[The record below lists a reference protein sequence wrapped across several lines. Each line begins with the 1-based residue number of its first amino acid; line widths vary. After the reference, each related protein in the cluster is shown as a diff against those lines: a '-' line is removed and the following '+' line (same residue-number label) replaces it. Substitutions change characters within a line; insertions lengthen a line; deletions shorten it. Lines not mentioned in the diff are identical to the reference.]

1 MKQLTPL
8 IILIIVLYGCGNPKN
23 RHPDTTDHQVPTIN
37 VSTQS
42 AGMSYDGAKSD
53 DATTLGA
60 PLTVAP
66 PTLKKPS
73 KIQLFVENSGSIIGG
88 TQGSDG
94 GYVNGNTEYV
104 EALTDIAQL
113 PDFVIQNIPVEIYFV
128 NGKQPITVTPIGNS
142 FGNRLNKSGMK
153 VGQIGNSDL
162 NEMFQLVLDQA
173 RDGVIDILVSDG
185 IYDIGT
191 GDANALTIKGKD
203 TRTAFLN
210 RLSNSKDNIQ
220 TLIVKMSSQFKGK
233 YCYATRPGGIQINQK
248 RPYYMWIIGDSD
260 MVNTYFSDAVLK
272 NLKGYQDHARYVK
285 VTNNKLPFV
294 IDFPDCIGIIRPNHQ
309 DSHVLDKHKAHHNK
323 FELALI
329 VDYGDLY
336 YPDSY
341 LQDASNYSCDLNF
354 SVKAIKKATSTQ
366 TASIGASNY
375 RRPILIVLETIQ
387 NNPRGKLTLKLK
399 NTQPNWIAASNANN
413 ENNIDSITTYGFSVL
428 TKGIREA
435 YEKVSD
441 SIPAV
446 LDVTFN

>member
-1 MKQLTPL
+1 M
-8 IILIIVLYGCGNPKN
+8 LYGCGNPKN
-23 RHPDTTDHQVPTIN
+23 RYPDTTDHQVPTIN
-37 VSTQS
+37 VPMQS
-42 AGMSYDGAKSD
+42 PGMSYDGANND
-53 DATTLGA
+53 DNTPGAA
-60 PLTVAP
+60 PLIAP

-113 PDFVIQNIPVEIYFV
+113 PAFITQSIPVEISFV

-142 FGNRLNKSGMK
+142 FGNRLNKTGMN
-153 VGQIGNSDL
+153 VGQTGNSDL

-210 RLSNSKDNIQ
+210 RLSNSKDNLQ

-233 YCYATRPGGIQINQK
+233 YCYATRTGSIQINQK
-248 RPYYMWIIGDSD
+248 RPYYIWIIGDCD
-260 MVNTYFSDAVLK
+260 MINTYFSDDVLMR
-272 NLKGYQDHARYVK
+272 LKGYQDHARFVK
-285 VTNNKLPFV
+285 IGNNTLPFE
-294 IDFPDCIGIIRPNHQ
+294 IDLPDCNGTIRPNHR
-309 DSHVLDKHKAHHNK
+309 DSHALDRHEAYHNQL
-323 FELALI
+323 ELALI
-329 VDYGDLY
+329 VDYGGLY

-341 LQDASNYSCDLNF
+341 LQDVNNYSCDFNF
-354 SVKAIKKATSTQ
+354 SVKTIRKATSTQ
-366 TASIGASNY
+366 TASVGVSNY
-375 RRPILIVLETIQ
+375 ERPFLIVLETNQ
-387 NNPRGKLTLKLK
+387 NNPRGRLTLKLK
-399 NTQPNWIAASNANN
+399 NTHPSWIDASNAND
-413 ENNIDSITTYGFSVL
+413 EHSIDSTTTYGFSTL

-435 YEKVSD
+435 YEYVSD

-446 LDVTFN
+446 FEVTFN